1 MSTALLRRF
10 LGKAITRGQLSVV
23 DAAGETS
30 TFGTPAEG
38 FPDVTVRMADKHVA
52 RDILLDPRLGAGE
65 CYMDGRLIV
74 EQGDIMQLIQLLRSN
89 NSWERGGRIRPQRG
103 LKRLKNQ
110 LKFIASSFNRPDS
123 AKRNIA
129 AHYDIGNDLYAL
141 FLDEEYWQYSCA
153 YWPEEDMTL
162 DEAQV
167 AKLAHIAAKLDL
179 QPGHRV
185 VEIGCGWGGLAIYL
199 ARHFDVHVTGIT
211 LSEEQTKLARER
223 IAAAG
228 LEDRIEI
235 KLIDYRD
242 FAKSGE
248 RFDRLVSIAMFEAV
262 GRPQFET
269 YFRSCA
275 NLLKDDGVMLVHT
288 IGRMGGPGATDAFTS
303 KYIFPGGY
311 IPALSETLAASEKVR
326 LIHTDIE
333 TLRVHYALTLRE
345 WYKRCVA
352 NKDAIVEL
360 MDERFYR
367 MWLFYLSGATAVF
380 EHGGMCNYQIQY
392 TRSRRALPLTRD
404 YIAEAEQELMD
415 RAAKAQNEGG

>member
-1 MSTALLRRF
+1 MSTTLLKKF
-10 LGKAITRGQLSVV
+10 LSKAVTHGQLTVI
-23 DAAGETS
+23 DASGQTS
-30 TFGTPAEG
+30 TFGTPSEG
-38 FPDVTVRMADKHVA
+38 YPDVTVRMADKHVA

-65 CYMDGRLIV
+65 CYMDGRVII
-74 EQGDIMQLIQLLRSN
+74 EHGDIMQLIQLLRSN
-89 NSWERGGRIRPQRG
+89 NSWERGGKIPPQRG

-110 LKFIASSFNRPDS
+110 LKFIATSFNKPAS

-129 AHYDIGNDLYAL
+129 AHYDIGNDLYSL

-153 YWPEEDMTL
+153 YWPDKPDGDDMTL
-162 DEAQV
+162 DKAQV
-167 AKLAHIAAKLDL
+167 AKLAHIAAKLNL

-223 IAAAG
+223 IEAAG
-228 LEDRIEI
+228 LSDRIEI

-242 FAKSGE
+242 FAKTGE

-288 IGRMGGPGATDAFTS
+288 IGRLGGPGSTDAFTS

-333 TLRVHYALTLRE
+333 NLRLHYTYTLRE

-352 NKDAIVEL
+352 NKQAIVEL
-360 MDERFYR
+360 MDELFYR

-380 EHGGMCNYQIQY
+380 EHGGMCNYKIQY
-392 TRSRRALPLTRD
+392 TRSRHALPLTRD
-404 YIAEAEQELMD
+404 YMAQAEQSLM
-415 RAAKAQNEGG
+415 RS

>member
-242 FAKSGE
+242 FAKTGE

>member
-1 MSTALLRRF
+1 MSVTLLRKF
-10 LGKAITRGQLSVV
+10 LEKGVKQGRLTVI
-23 DAAGETS
+23 DAAGES
-30 TFGTPAEG
+30 HAFGTPTAG
-38 FPDVTVRMADKHVA
+38 FPEVTVRLADKNVA

-65 CYMDGRLIV
+65 AYMDGRLIV
-74 EQGDIMQLIQLLRSN
+74 EQGDIMQLVALLRSN
-89 NSWERGGRIRPQRG
+89 NSWERGGRIRPKRG

-110 LKFIASSFNRPDS
+110 LKFVAGSFNRPDS

-129 AHYDIGNDLYAL
+129 AHYDIGKDLYAL
-141 FLDEEYWQYSCA
+141 FLDKKYWQYSCA
-153 YWPEEDMTL
+153 YWPREDMTL
-162 DEAQV
+162 DEAQI

-179 QPGHRV
+179 KPGMRV

-223 IAAAG
+223 ITAAG
-228 LEDRIEI
+228 LDDKIEI
-235 KLIDYRD
+235 KLIDYRE
-242 FAKSGE
+242 FAKTGE

-288 IGRMGGPGATDAFTS
+288 IGRLGGPGATDAFTT

-345 WYKRCVA
+345 WYERCVD
-352 NKDAIVEL
+352 NKDAIIEL
-360 MDERFYR
+360 MEERFYR

-392 TRSRRALPLTRD
+392 TRNRHALPLTRD
-404 YIAEAEQELMD
+404 YMAEGEQALLSD
-415 RAAKAQNEGG
+415 

>member
-1 MSTALLRRF
+1 MSTALLHKF
-10 LGKAITRGQLSVV
+10 LQKGVRQGRLTVI
-23 DAAGETS
+23 DAQGRSSDFGE
-30 TFGTPAEG
+30 PAEG
-38 FPDVTVRMADKHVA
+38 FPHVTVRMADKHVA

-65 CYMDGRLIV
+65 CYMDGRLII
-74 EQGDIMQLIQLLRSN
+74 EEGDIMQLVQLLRSN
-89 NSWERGGRIRPQRG
+89 KPWERGGRISPQRG

-110 LKFIASSFNRPDS
+110 LKFIATSFNRPDS

-153 YWPEEDMTL
+153 YWPQKPDGDEMTL
-162 DEAQV
+162 DEAQI

-185 VEIGCGWGGLAIYL
+185 VEIGCGWGGLAMYL
-199 ARHFDVHVTGIT
+199 ARHFDVHITGIT

-223 IAAAG
+223 IEAAG
-228 LEDRIEI
+228 LSDRIEI

-248 RFDRLVSIAMFEAV
+248 QFDRLVSIAMFEAV

-288 IGRMGGPGATDAFTS
+288 IGRLGGPGSTDAFTS

-326 LIHTDIE
+326 LIHTDVE
-333 TLRVHYALTLRE
+333 NLRLHYAYTLRE
-345 WYKRCVA
+345 WYKRCVD
-352 NKDAIVEL
+352 NKQAIIDL

-392 TRSRRALPLTRD
+392 TRSRHALPITRG
-404 YIAEAEQELMD
+404 YMEKAEAALL
-415 RAAKAQNEGG
+415 KG

>member
-1 MSTALLRRF
+1 MSVTLLRKF
-10 LGKAITRGQLSVV
+10 LEKGITHGRLTVI
-23 DAAGETS
+23 DAGGAS
-30 TFGTPAEG
+30 HAFGTPTDG
-38 FPDVTVRMADKHVA
+38 FPEVTVRLADKNVA

-65 CYMDGRLIV
+65 AYMDGRLIV
-74 EQGDIMQLIQLLRSN
+74 EQGDIMQLVGLLRAN

-110 LKFIASSFNRPDS
+110 IKFIACSFNRPDS

-129 AHYDIGNDLYAL
+129 AHYDIGNELYAL

-153 YWPEEDMTL
+153 YWPREDMTL

-179 QPGHRV
+179 KPGMRV

-223 IAAAG
+223 ISAAG
-228 LEDRIEI
+228 LDDKIEI

-242 FAKSGE
+242 FAKTGE

-288 IGRMGGPGATDAFTS
+288 IGRLGGPGATDAFTT

-352 NKDAIVEL
+352 NKDAIIEL

-380 EHGGMCNYQIQY
+380 EYGGMCNYQIQY
-392 TRSRRALPLTRD
+392 TRSRHALPLTRD
-404 YIAEAEQELMD
+404 YIAEGEQALLAD
-415 RAAKAQNEGG
+415 

>member
-1 MSTALLRRF
+1 MSTALLRKF
-10 LGKAITRGQLSVV
+10 LEKAVTQGRLTMI
-23 DAAGETS
+23 DAAGNRS
-30 TFGTPAEG
+30 DFGTPTKG
-38 FPDVTVRMADKHVA
+38 FPEVTVRMADKHVA

-74 EQGDIMQLIQLLRSN
+74 EDGDIMQVIGLLRAN
-89 NSWERGGRIRPQRG
+89 NNWERGGRIKPQRG
-103 LKRLKNQ
+103 LKQLKNK
-110 LKFIASSFNRPDS
+110 LKFIASSFNKRDS
-123 AKRNIA
+123 AKRNVA

-153 YWPEEDMTL
+153 YWPREDMTL

-167 AKLAHIAAKLDL
+167 AKLAHIAAKLHL
-179 QPGHRV
+179 KPGQRV

-199 ARHFDVHVTGIT
+199 AKHFDVHVTGIT
-211 LSEEQTKLARER
+211 LSEEQTALARER

-228 LEDRIEI
+228 LDDKIDI
-235 KLIDYRD
+235 KLIDYRE
-242 FAKSGE
+242 FANSGE
-248 RFDRLVSIAMFEAV
+248 RFDRLVSVGMFEHV

-275 NLLKDDGVMLVHT
+275 NLLKDDGVMLIHT
-288 IGRMGGPGATDAFTS
+288 IGRFGGPGATDAFTT

-311 IPALSETLAASEKVR
+311 IPALSETLAASEKMR

-333 TLRVHYALTLRE
+333 NLRVHYALTLRE

-352 NKDAIVEL
+352 NRQAIIAL

-392 TRSRRALPLTRD
+392 TRSRHALPLTRD
-404 YIAEAEQELMD
+404 YL
-415 RAAKAQNEGG
+415 AQNEQALIDRK